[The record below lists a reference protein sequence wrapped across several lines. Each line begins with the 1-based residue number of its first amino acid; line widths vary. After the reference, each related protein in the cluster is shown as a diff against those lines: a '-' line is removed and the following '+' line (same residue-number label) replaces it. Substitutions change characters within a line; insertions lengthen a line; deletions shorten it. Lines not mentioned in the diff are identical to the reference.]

1 MGAACRFPP
10 PMPADPASA
19 PSPQPIEGLSPSQR
33 ALLRIVCW
41 VAWAD
46 GDFAAEERELIDKL
60 VQRLLPADTG
70 ADAAASAAAL
80 ASEPPSA
87 AELAPL
93 VAALEGNDQR
103 QLAVKLA
110 LQMVSVNRR
119 PGDAA
124 AINPA
129 EKGAYRQ
136 LLEALALPESEVE
149 EAEWAARQELEQP
162 RSLLE
167 LIGATLSGFGAWP
180 ALENGQLPPGYW
192 L

>member
-1 MGAACRFPP
+1 
-10 PMPADPASA
+10 MPADPTSASA
-19 PSPQPIEGLSPSQR
+19 PASFEASLDGLSPSQR

-46 GDFAAEERELIDKL
+46 GDFAAEERELLDKL
-60 VQRLLPADTG
+60 GRRLLPVDAG
-70 ADAAASAAAL
+70 AAAAASEAAL
-80 ASEPPSA
+80 AIEPPA
-87 AELAPL
+87 AEELAPL
-93 VAALEGNDQR
+93 VAALDGSDQR

-119 PGDAA
+119 PGDDA

-136 LLEALALPESEVE
+136 LLDALALPESEVE
-149 EAEWAARQELEQP
+149 EAEWAARQELAQP

>member
-1 MGAACRFPP
+1 MGLACCSPL
-10 PMPADPASA
+10 PMPADPTSA
-19 PSPQPIEGLSPSQR
+19 PAPQPLDGLSPSQR

-46 GDFAAEERELIDKL
+46 GDFATEERELLDRF
-60 VQRLLPADTG
+60 VQRLLPAAT
-70 ADAAASAAAL
+70 ASSL
-80 ASEPPSA
+80 ATEPPSA
-87 AELAPL
+87 AELATL
-93 VAALEGNDQR
+93 VAGLEGSDQR

-110 LQMVSVNRR
+110 LQMMSVNRL

-136 LLEALALPESEVE
+136 LLDALALPESEVE
-149 EAEWAARQELEQP
+149 AAEWAARQELEQP

-180 ALENGQLPPGYW
+180 SLEEGQLPHGYW

>member
-1 MGAACRFPP
+1 
-10 PMPADPASA
+10 
-19 PSPQPIEGLSPSQR
+19 
-33 ALLRIVCW
+33 
-41 VAWAD
+41 
-46 GDFAAEERELIDKL
+46 
-60 VQRLLPADTG
+60 LLPADTG
-70 ADAAASAAAL
+70 NAAAATASEMATVL
-80 ASEPPSA
+80 ATEPPSA

-93 VAALEGNDQR
+93 VAALEGSDQR

-110 LQMVSVNRR
+110 LQMVSINRR
-119 PGDAA
+119 AGDAA
-124 AINPA
+124 AINPH
-129 EKGAYRQ
+129 EKGAYRL

-180 ALENGQLPPGYW
+180 ALDDAPLPPGYW

>member
-1 MGAACRFPP
+1 MELACCFPP
-10 PMPADPASA
+10 SMPADSTST
-19 PSPQPIEGLSPSQR
+19 PSPQPLDGLSPSQR

-46 GDFAAEERELIDKL
+46 GDFAVEERELLNKL
-60 VQRLLPADTG
+60 VQRLLPADG
-70 ADAAASAAAL
+70 GVVAAASAAAL
-80 ASEPPSA
+80 ATEPPSA

-93 VAALEGNDQR
+93 VAALEGSDQR

-110 LQMVSVNRR
+110 LQMVSINQR
-119 PGDAA
+119 PEDTA

-136 LLEALALPESEVE
+136 LLEALALPESEVA
-149 EAEWAARQELEQP
+149 EAEWAARQELAQP

-180 ALENGQLPPGYW
+180 SLDDAQLPPGYW

>member
-1 MGAACRFPP
+1 MGAACCSPP

-19 PSPQPIEGLSPSQR
+19 PAPQPLDGLSPSQR

-46 GDFAAEERELIDKL
+46 GDFAAEERELLDKL
-60 VQRLLPADTG
+60 VQRLLPAAGG
-70 ADAAASAAAL
+70 AGAAATASTL
-80 ASEPPSA
+80 ATAPPSA

-93 VAALEGNDQR
+93 VAALEGSDQR

-110 LQMVSVNRR
+110 LQMMSVNRR

-136 LLEALALPESEVE
+136 LLDALALPESEVE

>member
-1 MGAACRFPP
+1 MSS
-10 PMPADPASA
+10 DPTPTSSSSSPIASL
-19 PSPQPIEGLSPSQR
+19 EPSQR

-46 GDFAAEERELIDKL
+46 GDFAEEERELLEKL
-60 VQRLLPADTG
+60 VQRLLPADAG
-70 ADAAASAAAL
+70 NAAAATASVL
-80 ASEPPSA
+80 ATEPPSA
-87 AELAPL
+87 AELVPL
-93 VAALEGNDQR
+93 VAALEGRDQR

-110 LQMVSVNRR
+110 LQMVSINQR

-129 EKGAYRQ
+129 EKGAYR
-136 LLEALALPESEVE
+136 LLIDALALPESEVE
-149 EAEWAARQELEQP
+149 EAEWAARKELEQP

-167 LIGATLSGFGAWP
+167 LIGAALSGFGAWP
-180 ALENGQLPPGYW
+180 ALDEGQLPPGYW

>member
-1 MGAACRFPP
+1 
-10 PMPADPASA
+10 MPADPAFSA
-19 PSPQPIEGLSPSQR
+19 SPHPLDGLSDAQR

-46 GDFAAEERELIDKL
+46 GDFAAEERELLEKL
-60 VQRLLPADTG
+60 VQRLLPADAG
-70 ADAAASAAAL
+70 SAAAATASVL
-80 ASEPPSA
+80 ATEPPSA
-87 AELAPL
+87 TELAPL
-93 VAALEGNDQR
+93 VAALEGGDQR

-110 LQMVSVNRR
+110 LQMVSSNQR

-129 EKGAYRQ
+129 EKWAYRQ
-136 LLEALALPESEVE
+136 LLEALALPENEVQ
-149 EAEWAARQELEQP
+149 EAEWAARKELEQP

-167 LIGATLSGFGAWP
+167 LIGAALSGFGAWP
-180 ALENGQLPPGYW
+180 ALDEGQLPPGYW

>member
-1 MGAACRFPP
+1 
-10 PMPADPASA
+10 MPADPASA
-19 PSPQPIEGLSPSQR
+19 PSPQPLDGLSPSQR

-46 GDFAAEERELIDKL
+46 GDFATEERELLDKL
-60 VQRLLPADTG
+60 LQRLLPADTG
-70 ADAAASAAAL
+70 TGAAASAAAL
-80 ASEPPSA
+80 TTEAPSA
-87 AELAPL
+87 GELASL
-93 VAALEGNDQR
+93 VAALEGSDQR

-119 PGDAA
+119 PGDEA

-136 LLEALALPESEVE
+136 LLDALALPESEVE
-149 EAEWAARQELEQP
+149 EAEWAARQELAQP

>member
-1 MGAACRFPP
+1 MGFASLSSP

-19 PSPQPIEGLSPSQR
+19 PSPQPLDGLSPSQR

-46 GDFAAEERELIDKL
+46 GDFATEERELLDKL

-70 ADAAASAAAL
+70 TGAAASAAAL
-80 ASEPPSA
+80 TTEAPSA
-87 AELAPL
+87 GELASL
-93 VAALEGNDQR
+93 VAALEGSDQR

-119 PGDAA
+119 PGDEA

-136 LLEALALPESEVE
+136 LLDALALPESEVE
-149 EAEWAARQELEQP
+149 EAEWAARQELAQP

-180 ALENGQLPPGYW
+180 ALEKGQLPPGYW